1 MLLICIHYKLEERR
15 YHGPLVVTESKWVIG
30 VPIQVHT
37 CNRTTR
43 LWLFFLLIHRRA
55 GKMIGAPTY
64 TSDKLKL
71 IQMLLFSIAK
81 PISNGLDIALYLD
94 SESFPKEV

>member
-1 MLLICIHYKLEERR
+1 
-15 YHGPLVVTESKWVIG
+15 
-30 VPIQVHT
+30 
-37 CNRTTR
+37 
-43 LWLFFLLIHRRA
+43 
-55 GKMIGAPTY
+55 MIGAPTY

-81 PISNGLDIALYLD
+81 PISNGLDVVLYLD